1 MLFLPYQI
9 DLTEIDLHIY
19 KYICANYRK
28 VIQMKIRDLAEATHV
43 STTTVLRF
51 CHKFECEGY
60 SEFKYKLRQYL
71 KQSQDIPF
79 HTQGYDQN
87 DNISFLNRLSHP
99 DYQNALNTAAEF
111 IVGAD
116 LIVFIGLGASGITAR
131 YGVHLFSTIVSFS
144 LLINEPLNMPMHLI
158 SEKINKNLCF
168 IILSVTGEQEEI
180 INFIEHESIANNK
193 FISITNGA
201 SSSLA
206 KAADLNLAYH
216 IPLEMYGEMNIT
228 SQIPAIAILE
238 TLARK
243 AFYLKNKKTEPDSE
257 EIWPEKT

>member
-1 MLFLPYQI
+1 MLFLPHQV

-28 VIQMKIRDLAEATHV
+28 VIHMKIRDLAEATHV
-43 STTTVLRF
+43 STTTILRF

-71 KQSQDIPF
+71 EQSQDIPF
-79 HTQGYDQN
+79 HAQGYDHG
-87 DNISFLNRLSHP
+87 DNIAFLNRLSHP
-99 DYQNALNTAAEF
+99 DYQSSLDAAARF
-111 IVGAD
+111 IANAD
-116 LIVFIGLGASGITAR
+116 LIVFIGVGASGITAR

-144 LLINEPLNMPMHLI
+144 LLINDPLNMPMHLI
-158 SEKINKNLCF
+158 SENINKNLCF

-180 INFIEHESIANNK
+180 INFIEHESISNNK
-193 FISITNGA
+193 FISITNGT
-201 SSSLA
+201 SSALA
-206 KAADLNLAYH
+206 KAADLNLSYY
-216 IPLEMYGEMNIT
+216 IPLEMYGDMNIT

-243 AFYLKNKKTEPDSE
+243 SFYLKNRKN
-257 EIWPEKT
+257 